1 MTETHFFPAPEIS
14 FIPFC
19 DGGALFYPKIQRLW
33 ALNPLAS
40 YIWLSLSD
48 GISKEK
54 LISELVERFSISSQT
69 AEFDL
74 NKILTHFENE
84 GLLGDGHPS
93 QPNTTKET
101 DLFIHDGQSIDS
113 VDYSSSDNCCQIE
126 AYGFTCKI
134 YFPDKNLLNNFRHL
148 YHYFLSEKSE
158 SINQNILVLNSKE
171 KNDAV
176 DIYLDGRCVY
186 KAVYRLKL
194 DSTIHF
200 IFFSQCAKYLS
211 ALSKLMF
218 HAASV
223 KKGNKTIVLP
233 ANSGSGKTT
242 LTVALTAC
250 GWQCITDELAVLDL
264 EELFISPLPIPM
276 RIRSGSFTPLLPF
289 YPSIPELPV
298 FQDLYENSIRWIVLA
313 EKNIVDKL
321 ACSKITELIFP
332 RYTENGCT
340 ENATTELLI
349 LDKSK
354 ALEKLAAT
362 GSSERDMTLEDAKAM
377 VRLIEQ
383 TPCYELL
390 FSDLHD
396 AITAIESI

>member
-48 GISKEK
+48 GISTEK
-54 LISELVERFSISSQT
+54 LISDLVERFSINSQT

-74 NKILTHFENE
+74 NQILTHFENE
-84 GLLGDGHPS
+84 GLLGDSRPS
-93 QPNTTKET
+93 QPNIAKEA
-101 DLFIHDGQSIDS
+101 DLFIPDGQSIDS
-113 VDYSSSDNCCQIE
+113 VDYSSSDCCCQIE
-126 AYGFTCKI
+126 AYGFTCQI
-134 YFPDKNLLNNFRHL
+134 HFPDKKLFNNFRQL

-158 SINQNILVLNSKE
+158 TIDQNILVLISKE

-176 DIYLDGRCVY
+176 DIYLGGKCVY
-186 KAVYRLKL
+186 KAMDRLQL
-194 DSTIHF
+194 DSIIHF
-200 IFFSQCAKYLS
+200 IFFSQCAKHLS
-211 ALSKLMF
+211 ALNKLMF

-233 ANSGSGKTT
+233 ANSGSGKTS

-264 EELFISPLPIPM
+264 DDLSISPLPIPM
-276 RIRSGSFTPLLPF
+276 RIRSGSFTPLLSF
-289 YPSIPELPV
+289 YPAIPELPV

-313 EKNIVDKL
+313 KENIVDKL
-321 ACSKITELIFP
+321 TCSKITELIFP
-332 RYTENGCT
+332 SYT

-362 GSSERDMTLEDAKAM
+362 GSSERDMTLEDAKVM
-377 VRLIEQ
+377 VRLVEQ

-390 FSDLHD
+390 FSDLDD

>member
-1 MTETHFFPAPEIS
+1 MSETHFFPAPEIS
-14 FIPFC
+14 FISFG
-19 DGGALFYPKIQRLW
+19 DGGALFFPKIQRLW

-54 LISELVERFSISSQT
+54 LISDLVESFSISSQT
-69 AEFDL
+69 VEFDL

-84 GLLGDGHPS
+84 GLLGDSHPS
-93 QPNTTKET
+93 KPNIAKEI
-101 DLFIHDGQSIDS
+101 DLFIPDGQSSDS
-113 VDYSSSDNCCQIE
+113 VDYSSSDCCCQIE

-134 YFPDKNLLNNFRHL
+134 HFPEKNLLNNFQHL
-148 YHYFLSEKSE
+148 YHYFISEKSE
-158 SINQNILVLNSKE
+158 SIHQNIFVLNSKE
-171 KNDAV
+171 KNNAV
-176 DIYLDGRCVY
+176 NIYLDDKCVY
-186 KAVYRLKL
+186 KAIDRLQL
-194 DSTIHF
+194 DSIIHF
-200 IFFSQCAKYLS
+200 IFFSQCAKHLS

-233 ANSGSGKTT
+233 ANSGSGKST
-242 LTVALTAC
+242 LTVALSTC
-250 GWQCITDELAVLDL
+250 GWQCITDELAVLDSEDL
-264 EELFISPLPIPM
+264 SITPLPIPM

-289 YPSIPELPV
+289 YPDIPELPV

-313 EKNIVDKL
+313 KESIVDKL
-321 ACSKITELIFP
+321 THSKITELIFP
-332 RYTENGCT
+332 RYTENGYT
-340 ENATTELLI
+340 ENATTELLP
-349 LDKSK
+349 LDKLK

-383 TPCYELL
+383 TPCYELV

>member
-1 MTETHFFPAPEIS
+1 MSETHFFPATEIS

-54 LISELVERFSISSQT
+54 LVSDIVDRFSISSQI

-74 NKILTHFENE
+74 NKILSHFENE
-84 GLLGDGHPS
+84 GLLGDSHPS
-93 QPNTTKET
+93 QPNIEKET
-101 DLFIHDGQSIDS
+101 DIFIPDGQLIDS
-113 VDYSSSDNCCQIE
+113 VNYSSSDCCCQIE
-126 AYGFTCKI
+126 AYGFTCQI
-134 YFPDKNLLNNFRHL
+134 HFPEKKLLNSFRQL
-148 YHYFLSEKSE
+148 YHYFLSEKNE
-158 SINQNILVLNSKE
+158 SKHQNIFVLHSKE

-176 DIYLDGRCVY
+176 DIYFNGQCVY
-186 KAVYRLKL
+186 KAIHRLQI
-194 DSTIHF
+194 DSIIHF
-200 IFFSQCAKYLS
+200 IFFSQCAKHLS
-211 ALSKLMF
+211 ALNKLMF

-223 KKGNKTIVLP
+223 KKGHKTIVLP

-264 EELFISPLPIPM
+264 QELAITPLPIPM
-276 RIRSGSFTPLLPF
+276 RIRSGSFTPLLAF
-289 YPSIPELPV
+289 YPAISGLPV

-313 EKNIVDKL
+313 KENIVDKL
-321 ACSKITELIFP
+321 TCSKITELIFP
-332 RYTENGCT
+332 RYTEN
-340 ENATTELLI
+340 ATTELLM

-377 VRLIEQ
+377 VRLVEQ

-390 FSDLHD
+390 FSDLDD

>member
-1 MTETHFFPAPEIS
+1 MSETHFFPATEIS

-54 LISELVERFSISSQT
+54 LVSDIVDRFSISSQI

-74 NKILTHFENE
+74 NKILSHFENE
-84 GLLGDGHPS
+84 GLLGDSHPS
-93 QPNTTKET
+93 QPNIEKET
-101 DLFIHDGQSIDS
+101 DIFIPDGQLIDS
-113 VDYSSSDNCCQIE
+113 VNYSSSDCCCQIE
-126 AYGFTCKI
+126 AYGFTCQI
-134 YFPDKNLLNNFRHL
+134 HFPEKKLLNSFRQL
-148 YHYFLSEKSE
+148 YHYFLSEKNE
-158 SINQNILVLNSKE
+158 SKHQNIFVLHSKE

-176 DIYLDGRCVY
+176 DVYLDGKCISKKRHY
-186 KAVYRLKL
+186 LKL

-200 IFFSQCAKYLS
+200 IFFSQCAKHLS
-211 ALSKLMF
+211 ALNKLMF

-223 KKGNKTIVLP
+223 KKGHKTIVLP

-242 LTVALTAC
+242 LSVALTAC

-264 EELFISPLPIPM
+264 DDLSITPLPIPM

-289 YPSIPELPV
+289 YPAIPELPV
-298 FQDLYENSIRWIVLA
+298 FQDLYENSIRWIVL
-313 EKNIVDKL
+313 EKENIVDKL
-321 ACSKITELIFP
+321 TCSKITELIFP
-332 RYTENGCT
+332 RYTEN
-340 ENATTELLI
+340 ATTELLL
-349 LDKSK
+349 LDKLK

-362 GSSERDMTLEDAKAM
+362 GSSERDMTLDDAKAM
-377 VRLIEQ
+377 VRLVEQ

-396 AITAIESI
+396 AIAAIESI